1 MSRSIFGNQR
11 FMNFAVH
18 QDEEQPD
25 TELFL
30 QIVLLL
36 HITLLVGILEGKKR
50 IVDGGEG
57 ERWEK
62 SVFNNRENGFPYFIY
77 VVAIISI

>member
-1 MSRSIFGNQR
+1 
-11 FMNFAVH
+11 MNFAVH

-30 QIVLLL
+30 QVVLLL
-36 HITLLVGILEGKKR
+36 YITLLVGVVERKKR
-50 IVDGGEG
+50 IVGGG
-57 ERWEK
+57 RGDEK
-62 SVFNNRENGFPYFIY
+62 SVLINRENSSPYFIY

>member
-1 MSRSIFGNQR
+1 
-11 FMNFAVH
+11 MNFAVH

-36 HITLLVGILEGKKR
+36 HITLLVGVVERKKR
-50 IVDGGEG
+50 IVGGG
-57 ERWEK
+57 
-62 SVFNNRENGFPYFIY
+62 
-77 VVAIISI
+77 

>member
-1 MSRSIFGNQR
+1 M
-11 FMNFAVH
+11 
-18 QDEEQPD
+18 
-25 TELFL
+25 
-30 QIVLLL
+30 
-36 HITLLVGILEGKKR
+36 LEGKKR